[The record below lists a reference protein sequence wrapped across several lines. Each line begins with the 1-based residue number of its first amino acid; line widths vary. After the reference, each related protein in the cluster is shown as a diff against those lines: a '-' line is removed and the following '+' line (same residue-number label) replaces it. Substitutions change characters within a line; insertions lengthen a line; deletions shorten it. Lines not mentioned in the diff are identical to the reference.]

1 MNDNLTY
8 VSNHNTYSCVYNTRY
23 LIEWLQSLNIECV
36 WDVIFHIL
44 VIINDIFQP
53 SMFYYMYHYLNY
65 MYVWLINV
73 SLYLSYRHVSV
84 NYKRWIYIYQ
94 QYYLFNFVIHNTID
108 GFVHYCYRSIP
119 MVYFQ
124 LHMDYGTD
132 MKDNF
137 ISVSYH
143 NTCSR
148 VYNTRYIYIFV
159 INHIL

>member
-84 NYKRWIYIYQ
+84 NYKRWIYIYINNIIFLILLYIILLMVLSIIAIVVFQ
-94 QYYLFNFVIHNTID
+94 WSTFNCTWIMVLIWKITLYL
-108 GFVHYCYRSIP
+108 
-119 MVYFQ
+119 
-124 LHMDYGTD
+124 
-132 MKDNF
+132 
-137 ISVSYH
+137 
-143 NTCSR
+143 
-148 VYNTRYIYIFV
+148 
-159 INHIL
+159 